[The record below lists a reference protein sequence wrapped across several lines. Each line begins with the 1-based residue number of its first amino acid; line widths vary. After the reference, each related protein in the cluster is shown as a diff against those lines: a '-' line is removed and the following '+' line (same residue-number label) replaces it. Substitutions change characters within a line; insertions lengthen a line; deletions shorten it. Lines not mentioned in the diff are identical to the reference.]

1 MNKVF
6 VSTSCLKNP
15 RNLSKVLDK
24 YQKGGIENVEL
35 GSIHSPFDT
44 KILKN
49 YDFNYLIH
57 NYFPAPKK
65 SFIFNLSSP
74 NLEIKKKSLQLAKNA
89 IELCRKI
96 NSPMYT
102 FHAGFTA
109 DSNKVG
115 KEFIKKNIFSRS
127 KALTTFIE
135 SIIELK
141 DFANHSG
148 IKIAFE
154 PNIVQKHNLINK
166 KNEFLLLAEFDEI
179 ELFYKFFKKNQIGI
193 LLDLGH
199 TAVTSHWLDFNK
211 DDFLKKCLDKVIAI
225 HISNNNGM
233 KDQHKELTRD
243 CWQVSKL
250 KLFKN
255 KSITLETMNLTID
268 EIKNNIK
275 IAECYSK

>member
-1 MNKVF
+1 MNKIF

-15 RNLSKVLDK
+15 KNITKVLDE
-24 YQKGGIENVEL
+24 YQKGNIENVEL
-35 GSIHSPFDT
+35 GSIHSPFDI
-44 KILKN
+44 KILKKYN
-49 YDFNYLIH
+49 FNYLIH

-65 SFIFNLSSP
+65 PFIFNLSSP
-74 NLEIKKKSLQLAKNA
+74 NLEIRSKSLQLAKNA
-89 IELCRKI
+89 IDLCRKI
-96 NSPMYT
+96 NSPLYT
-102 FHAGFTA
+102 FHSGFTA
-109 DSNKVG
+109 DSKKVG
-115 KEFIKKNIFSRS
+115 KDFIKKNVFSRS

-166 KNEFLLLAEFDEI
+166 KNELLLLAEFDEI

-211 DDFLKKCLDKVIAI
+211 DDFVKKCLDKVTAI

-233 KDQHKELTRD
+233 KDEHKELTRD

-250 KLFKN
+250 KLFK
-255 KSITLETMNLTID
+255 KKPIILETMNLTID
-268 EIKNNIK
+268 KIKKNIK
-275 IAECYSK
+275 IAEYYSK